1 MTVTIVLGKATDGYV
16 DSYDASYAAA
26 RSGPGDAVI
35 GGQIG
40 WTGQNNNDDLY
51 RIFQTFIGFDYSAV
65 PATEML
71 INAQIHLSTVYVLTP
86 TRARSAEIRGYG
98 WSSGGF
104 TTSDWRN
111 AANLSALTL
120 QARAWNVHQSNG
132 KRFAASQDSLVATV
146 PTVTSMEFVVVTDR
160 QTSGAVPTED
170 EGTGYLTSEADGTAS
185 DPALVYTTVTRSRLV
200 PVLGCSVKVPDGGTA
215 YLTAQD
221 TTDGTSIYLWRADA
235 AGAATYI
242 DSIPLGDASSQF
254 ARQRG
259 AQGFGLAVD
268 DQGSLYVIGRLGG
281 TQNTL
286 AGMAY
291 VRSGLNVYSRKT
303 IRSANLPS
311 YDGMINNIAAT
322 WHPTASGRIMA
333 LVGHNSGSA
342 APSTHA
348 TFSNDLV
355 WVLLDTNYLRNG
367 GGGGF
372 LRGSGSAVGTLVSAT
387 VKTGYYGLATNEA
400 GTSLDV
406 VAAGGQ
412 NPDWGF
418 TVSVTKAHALGNNS
432 QTHIGRYIINS
443 AGTGMDSASTT
454 VLLAYGV
461 KDANAKLRVLR
472 ISDTVAAVISVDSDV
487 DWGLAVSG
495 QQYSGATPAPNELGF
510 TNLGGESITNLP
522 SEATMAKS
530 NNWDAVFNEVENRV
544 WIYYVDSTLPN
555 VLRRTAV
562 DLSSFQPLRNS
573 VIVTTQAVGRVITS
587 VRLPRNASIVD
598 RAFVDIGYTAAGV
611 AGNVTLVDAYN
622 LAPTPPVLNPQT
634 NYDATLAKAFT
645 WTFQDPNPGDTQSAY
660 QLQILDAALGT
671 TALDTGKVTS
681 TVSSHNVAGGTLAN
695 SQSYQWR
702 VMTWDAQNEPGGWSD
717 YGTFQTSAGGV
728 VTVTY
733 PATDNPQ
740 GLDTD
745 DLYVTWSV
753 TGTVQ
758 ASYRVILRRVG
769 DLVIVQDTGWVTS
782 TATTALVAGM
792 VSDVQ
797 HRVEVQV
804 RNAALVL
811 SGIGQRLLLPSYS
824 TPEAPVV
831 TLAAVAEHGY
841 ILVSVNNPLP
851 GQPEMPGSTEYGF
864 EDNST
869 AVWDKTGCTFDP
881 TVEQIHTGTRAAKL
895 VVTGTPTQ
903 AFVRDYAH
911 KVPVVADIRYTARM
925 WVYRPVAGNVSAVID
940 WFTAGDVFVSGS
952 GNIFAVPAATWT
964 LIAATGTCP
973 AGATKAAYGPS
984 LVSSPAT
991 GTVLYVDDMA
1001 ITGASDRPDVVK
1013 NQILRREA
1021 GSTGPWDVLGTIGV
1035 DASLSD
1041 YEAGSGKLYEY
1052 KARGITA

>member
-1 MTVTIVLGKATDGYV
+1 MTVTIVLGKATDGYL
-16 DSYDASYAAA
+16 DSYDAAYSTA
-26 RSGPGDAVI
+26 RGGPADNVV

-40 WTGQNNNDDLY
+40 WTGQNNNDDIY

-65 PATEML
+65 PATEMM
-71 INAQIHLSTVYVLTP
+71 INAQIHLSTSYVLTP

-98 WSSGGF
+98 WSSGGLV
-104 TTSDWRN
+104 TGDWRN
-111 AANLSALTL
+111 ASNLSALTL
-120 QARAWNVHQSNG
+120 QARAWNVHQSVG
-132 KRFAASQDSLVATV
+132 KRWAASQDSLVTTV

-160 QTSGAVPTED
+160 QTAGAVPTED

-215 YLTAQD
+215 YLTAVD
-221 TTDGTSIYLWRADA
+221 GTDGTAVYLWRADA
-235 AGAATYI
+235 AGAATYL
-242 DSIPLGDASSQF
+242 DSIPLGETSSQF
-254 ARQRG
+254 GRQRG
-259 AQGFGLAVD
+259 AQGLGLTVD

-291 VRSGLNVYSRKT
+291 VRSGLNVYSRKG

-311 YDGMINNIAAT
+311 YDGQINNVAAV
-322 WHPTASGRIMA
+322 WHPTGGGRVMA

-348 TFSNDLV
+348 SFSNDLV
-355 WVLLDTNYLRNG
+355 WVLLDTGFMRVG
-367 GGGGF
+367 SGSF
-372 LRGSGSAVGTLVSAT
+372 LRGSGSAVGTLVPAT
-387 VKTGYYGLATNEA
+387 VKTGYYGLPTNEV

-412 NPDWGF
+412 NPSWGF
-418 TVSVTKAHALGNNS
+418 TATLTKKHALGDNS
-432 QTHIGRYIINS
+432 QVVMGRYIINS
-443 AGTGMDSASTT
+443 AGTGMDAVSATET
-454 VLLAYGV
+454 LAYGV
-461 KDANAKLRVLR
+461 KDANAKVRILR
-472 ISDTVAAVISVDSDV
+472 ISDTVAAVVTVDSDTG
-487 DWGLAVSG
+487 WGLAVSV
-495 QQYSGATPAPNELGF
+495 QQYSGSSSAPNEIGF
-510 TNLGGESITNLP
+510 INLGDEGITNMP
-522 SEATMAKS
+522 SEAVLARA
-530 NNWDAVFNEVENRV
+530 NRWDAVYNEVENRIWV
-544 WIYYVDSTLPN
+544 YFISSAANN
-555 VLRRTAV
+555 VIRRTAI
-562 DLSSFQPLRNS
+562 DLNSFQPLRNS
-573 VIVTTQAVGRVITS
+573 ITVSTITSGRV
-587 VRLPRNASIVD
+587 VNALRLPRNASITD
-598 RAFVDIGYTAAGV
+598 RAYLDVAYTESGAVGAQSIVDV
-611 AGNVTLVDAYN
+611 YN
-622 LAPTPPVLNPQT
+622 LAPTPPVLNPVT

-695 SQSYQWR
+695 GQSYQWR

-745 DLYVTWSV
+745 DLYVSWSV
-753 TGTVQ
+753 TGTTQ
-758 ASYRVILRRVG
+758 ASYRVILRRVL

-797 HRVEVQV
+797 HRVEIQV

-831 TLAAVAEHGY
+831 SLASVPEQGY
-841 ILVSVNNPLP
+841 VLVSVSNPLP

-881 TVEQIHTGTRAAKL
+881 TVEQVHTGVYAAKL
-895 VVTGTPTQ
+895 IVTGSPVQ

-911 KVPVVADIRYTARM
+911 KVPVVPDVRYTARM
-925 WVYRPVAGNVSAVID
+925 WVYKPVAGNVSAVID

-952 GNIFAVPAATWT
+952 GNIFAVPANTWT

-973 AGATKAAYGPS
+973 AGAAKAAYGPS
-984 LVSSPAT
+984 LVGSPAN
-991 GTVLYVDDMA
+991 GTVLYVDDLA
-1001 ITGASDRPDVVK
+1001 VTGASDRPDVIK

-1021 GSTGPWDVLGTIGV
+1021 GSTIAWDVLGTIGV
-1035 DASLSD
+1035 DASLRD
-1041 YEAGSGKLYEY
+1041 YTGTSGKLYEY
-1052 KARGITA
+1052 KARGIA